1 MACGVLASGV
11 LAFGLDLRTAEKKE
25 MKLTALAAAA
35 AFTIGLTIG
44 VVVISSHYRH
54 KIAEL
59 EGQRIEREAAIANA
73 VLETQTA
80 EINKMQR
87 MLNYA
92 NEQTHQARAD
102 ADRANDANRRLRQ
115 SLADYR
121 AKHANGVT
129 SAGQGEPGTDPIG
142 VLAELLGRMGEAG
155 ERISRYADEVKIA
168 GSACEKLST
177 N

>member
-1 MACGVLASGV
+1 
-11 LAFGLDLRTAEKKE
+11 
-25 MKLTALAAAA
+25 MKLIAFAAAVALA
-35 AFTIGLTIG
+35 IGLTIG
-44 VVVISSHYRH
+44 AGATGSHYRH

-59 EGQRIEREAAIANA
+59 ESQRIEREAAIANA

-80 EINKMQR
+80 EINKMQKV
-87 MLNYA
+87 LNYA

-121 AKHANGVT
+121 AKHADT
-129 SAGQGEPGTDPIG
+129 AASTGQGEPDSDPVG

-168 GSACEKLST
+168 GVACEKLST